1 MNNKRFGQRA
11 MCMLLAFI
19 MVVSIVPA
27 SILDVISEEEEVTGI
42 DIADMEVGKLYSAI
56 WNYENYQDTYLYKE
70 DPEDPDK
77 MDQMYGSFLKKDL
90 PQNLTVK
97 LMKEGDSFLYVTNE
111 DWPTTC
117 YEYRYVEAYELI
129 VLECLEPDEPDT
141 NPDGYIEG
149 QVGLVMDGEVVTQLT
164 LDRGQKE
171 YVFTQLGD
179 QIQGTPS
186 YQWQIKL
193 DDGRWSN
200 IADYIYPYAVLSE
213 ALIANNS
220 SESGAATLRCIVT
233 GEDAQY
239 VSGTIDVAKES
250 SVSTFAM
257 ARNIAVA
264 SAEEPAVDA
273 NTPDV
278 ASIEDA
284 FQIVVKYRK

>member
-171 YVFTQLGD
+171 YLQM
-179 QIQGTPS
+179 
-186 YQWQIKL
+186 
-193 DDGRWSN
+193 
-200 IADYIYPYAVLSE
+200 IYLS
-213 ALIANNS
+213 L
-220 SESGAATLRCIVT
+220 
-233 GEDAQY
+233 
-239 VSGTIDVAKES
+239 
-250 SVSTFAM
+250 
-257 ARNIAVA
+257 
-264 SAEEPAVDA
+264 
-273 NTPDV
+273 
-278 ASIEDA
+278 
-284 FQIVVKYRK
+284 